1 MRDRRN
7 SPNIRNDVLV
17 PCTEHI
23 YWFCKKKPKVFRDAV
38 APEYRSEVW
47 VIPPDRQKQ
56 HPAPFPP
63 QLVKNCIALSTEV
76 GDTVLDP
83 FMGSGTTAI
92 VATECNR
99 KWIGFDID
107 EKYVSI
113 TNERTNAGLTSLF

>member
-1 MRDRRN
+1 
-7 SPNIRNDVLV
+7 
-17 PCTEHI
+17 
-23 YWFCKKKPKVFRDAV
+23 VFRDAV
-38 APEYRSEVW
+38 SPEYRGEVW

-83 FMGSGTTAI
+83 FMGSGTTAM